1 MKSKFLHK
9 NNSSN
14 LILFFNGWGMD
25 ESIVSHLEAGAYD
38 VCVFQHY
45 DSDFEVNVDFEAYDN
60 IYLIAFS
67 MGVWSASK
75 ALQALDV
82 KLDHKIAISGTC
94 KPIDD
99 EHGIPKAIFKGT
111 IDHFSERN
119 KHKFDRRMMD
129 SKEDFETFKALAN
142 ERRLED
148 QLEELELIYKM
159 ALENEV
165 EFTFDKAIVGERDL
179 IFPTKN
185 QLQFWNNKAEIQT
198 IESAHFPFFKFKS
211 WSDLVQL

>member
-9 NNSSN
+9 NNKPN

-25 ESIVSHLEAGAYD
+25 QSIVSHLDAGAYD

-45 DSDFEVNVDFEAYDN
+45 DSNFKINVDIEAYDKV
-60 IYLIAFS
+60 YLIAFS
-67 MGVWSASK
+67 MGVWAATK
-75 ALQALDV
+75 ALQTSDI
-82 KLDHKIAISGTC
+82 KLDRKIAVSGTGL
-94 KPIDD
+94 PIDD
-99 EHGIPKAIFKGT
+99 ENGIPESIFKGT

-129 SKEDFETFKALAN
+129 SKEDFETFKALAS
-142 ERRLED
+142 ERTLED

-159 ALENEV
+159 ALESNL
-165 EFTFDKAIVGERDL
+165 EFPFDKAIIGEKDL

-185 QLQFWNNKAEIQT
+185 QLHFWNNKAEVQT
-198 IESAHFPFFKFKS
+198 IETAHFPFFKFKS